1 MIKSIR
7 FKLWLT
13 FLATLVLS
21 TTAMLLFTHTSVRQG
36 FLTYVTERAMNRL
49 QYLENSITEIYTREQ
64 SLEPLRNDKRLWRR
78 LKYHTFREFIEQQTR
93 EAISQNQPPPHPSE
107 KAQERA
113 FIDQLILTDP
123 DKKLIVGSRFNQ
135 ADYSWR
141 ALYYEEELIGYIG
154 YIKPKD
160 FMRSVDRLFVNQQ
173 LKAFALWS
181 IAIVFASFIVAML
194 VSSWLVKPLTSLSKG
209 AKQIISGD
217 FSIRI
222 KQSSNDEIG
231 LLCHNFNELAK
242 TLSANESARKQWVAD
257 ISHEMRTPLAVLKA
271 QIEAMQD
278 GIRKPT
284 QENLGLLNGKI
295 DTLNNL
301 INDLHELSLS
311 DLGAMTYSKEPL
323 SIRTLIDSIKPD
335 YEQKLSKEGLKLR
348 VNNRINEKMK
358 LFGDSKR
365 LTQLFTNLL
374 QNCNRYTDAPGDI
387 EINAYSTS
395 THVIITI
402 DDSPPSVPE
411 EALER
416 IFDRLYRLD
425 ESRNRATGGSG
436 LGLSICKSIVEAH
449 DGTIAATQSSLGG
462 LQVRISLPSNNC

>member
-21 TTAMLLFTHTSVRQG
+21 TTAMLLLTHTSVRQG
-36 FLTYVTERAMNRL
+36 FLGYVTEQAINRL
-49 QYLENSITEIYTREQ
+49 QHLEDSITEIYTREQ
-64 SLEPLRNDKRLWRR
+64 SLEPLRNDTRLWRR

-93 EAISQNQPPPHPSE
+93 QALSQNQPPPHPSE

-113 FIDQLILTDP
+113 FIDQLILTDTN
-123 DKKLIVGSRFNQ
+123 KKLIVGSRFEK
-135 ADYSWR
+135 AEYSWL
-141 ALYYEEELIGYIG
+141 ALYYEESLIGYIG

-181 IAIVFASFIVAML
+181 VAILFGSFIVAML
-194 VSSWLVKPLTSLSKG
+194 VSRWLVKPLGELSKG
-209 AKQIISGD
+209 AKKIISGD
-217 FSIRI
+217 FSVRLQP
-222 KQSSNDEIG
+222 KSRDELG
-231 LLCHNFNELAK
+231 LLCQNFNELAK
-242 TLSANESARKQWVAD
+242 TLAANESARKQWVAD

-278 GIRKPT
+278 GIRKATP
-284 QENLGLLNGKI
+284 ENLNLLNTKI

-301 INDLHELSLS
+301 INDLYELSLS

-323 SIRTLIDSIKPD
+323 TMHALIANIPLD
-335 YEQKLSKEGLKLR
+335 YEQKLSSESLKLR
-348 VNNRINEKMK
+348 VNNRINDKLQ

-365 LTQLFTNLL
+365 LIQLFTNLL
-374 QNCNRYTDAPGDI
+374 ENSARYTDAPGEI
-387 EINAYSTS
+387 ELNAYSTG
-395 THVIITI
+395 THVIMTL
-402 DDSPPSVPE
+402 DDSAPSVPE
-411 EALER
+411 ESLDK

-449 DGTIAATQSSLGG
+449 GGTIAATRSPLGG
-462 LQVRISLPSNNC
+462 LQVRIALPVNNF